1 MLFPRRRSYKR
12 YGARRLP
19 SYNSSDGD
27 SRPAGR
33 DFPHSSSVSKRQ
45 PARLGASSSDSRGE
59 GHELDGRVSRM
70 RYVVTG
76 GAGFIGSNTVD
87 ELVRRGH
94 SVVVL
99 DDLSAGKEDNLAES
113 RNKIS
118 FIKGS
123 INDIEA
129 VRRSMHE

>member
-1 MLFPRRRSYKR
+1 M
-12 YGARRLP
+12 
-19 SYNSSDGD
+19 
-27 SRPAGR
+27 
-33 DFPHSSSVSKRQ
+33 V
-45 PARLGASSSDSRGE
+45 
-59 GHELDGRVSRM
+59 RM
-70 RYVVTG
+70 RYLVTG

-87 ELVRRGH
+87 ELVRRGE

-129 VRRSMHE
+129 IRRSMHEADYVIHLAARTSVARRSRRQSKTRGPRRFLFRLRRDADSAQSRNHAARTDFSLRR